1 MKIFF
6 LAAGQGSRIKGLEKS
21 NKCLIEINNKS
32 LIDYHLDN
40 LEKMKIDNINIITG
54 HNSNNLRKKLLD
66 KKLNFYY
73 NKNYKKMNIASS
85 IHTALINSKD
95 DTLISYTDVIYES
108 KIIKYFEKKK
118 FKRIVIPVLKN
129 WKKIWKQRKVS
140 IYSDAEELVTY
151 KRKIIS
157 IGSKFKKSNFTKYQ
171 FMGIIFVPKNI
182 LPIFSSKFS
191 NNKLFKMDSTTLINY
206 LINEGFEINYKVY
219 DGIWFEFDF
228 LKDVENF
235 QRYYNINKIKNK

>member
-1 MKIFF
+1 
-6 LAAGQGSRIKGLEKS
+6 
-21 NKCLIEINNKS
+21 
-32 LIDYHLDN
+32 
-40 LEKMKIDNINIITG
+40 
-54 HNSNNLRKKLLD
+54 
-66 KKLNFYY
+66 
-73 NKNYKKMNIASS
+73 MNIASS

-95 DTLISYTDVIYES
+95 DTLISYTDVIYEA

-140 IYSDAEELVTY
+140 IYSDAEELLTY
-151 KRKIIS
+151 KRKITS
-157 IGSKFKKSNFTKYQ
+157 IGSKFNKSNFTRYQ
-171 FMGIIFVPKNI
+171 FMGIIFIPKNV
-182 LPIFSSKFS
+182 LPLFSSKFS